1 MPKLVILAAAI
12 LAFALAGSSQV
23 QNTPAGGAPA
33 TSPGGYFPV
42 GPVPGYGPV
51 PAVKNATDPFINN
64 PVALA
69 AGRRLFLWY
78 NCYGCHGGR
87 GGGGMG
93 PSLRDRTWVYGSTDA
108 DIFNSI
114 AAGRGKG
121 MPAWGLKVPQDQIWQ
136 LVAYIKSMRSP
147 QEPDKP

>member
-1 MPKLVILAAAI
+1 MRKMVLVAIAI
-12 LAFALAGSSQV
+12 LAIAFSGRSQV
-23 QNTPAGGAPA
+23 QSASAESVPANN
-33 TSPGGYFPV
+33 PGYYPV
-42 GPVPGYGPV
+42 GPVPGYGPP
-51 PAVKNATDPFINN
+51 PAAKQEKDPYINN

-93 PSLRDRTWVYGSTDA
+93 PSLRDRTWIYGSTDA
-108 DIFNSI
+108 DIYNSI
-114 AAGRGKG
+114 AEGRGKG
-121 MPAWGLKVPQDQIWQ
+121 MPAWGLKIPQDQIWQ
-136 LVAYIKSMRSP
+136 IVSYIKSMRTP

>member
-1 MPKLVILAAAI
+1 MKKWLLVVVAIFAFVAA
-12 LAFALAGSSQV
+12 GNSQV
-23 QNTPAGGAPA
+23 QTAPAGSQPSDNPA
-33 TSPGGYFPV
+33 YYPI
-42 GPVPGYGPV
+42 GPVPGYGAV
-51 PAVKNATDPFINN
+51 PAAKNASDPFINN

-69 AGRRLFLWY
+69 SGRRLYLWY

-93 PSLRDRTWVYGSTDA
+93 PSLRDRTWIYGSTDA

-114 AAGRGKG
+114 AQGRGKG
-121 MPAWGLKVPQDQIWQ
+121 MPAWGLKIPQDQIWQ
-136 LVAYIKSMRSP
+136 LVAYIKSMRTP

>member
-1 MPKLVILAAAI
+1 MRRLVVLMAAI
-12 LAFALAGSSQV
+12 LAIAFSGRSQV
-23 QNTPAGGAPA
+23 QSASAESVSASNP
-33 TSPGGYFPV
+33 GYFPI
-42 GPVPGYGPV
+42 GPVPGYGAPS
-51 PAVKNATDPFINN
+51 ATKQEKDPSINN

-93 PSLRDRTWVYGSTDA
+93 PSLRDRTWIYGSTDA

-114 AAGRGKG
+114 AQGRGKG
-121 MPAWGLKVPQDQIWQ
+121 MPAWGLKIPQDQIWQ
-136 LVAYIKSMRSP
+136 IVAYIKSMRTP